1 MSKSSEIEYGS
12 PAAIFQRA
20 GGLAATGHMAGALT
34 EVVASFGL
42 VGVAASSL
50 VKGLIELPSRFRAA
64 VEAFRPDVVKKL
76 DIATR
81 DFTAVIGRSF
91 VPVIELATRVV
102 RDMGGMLKG
111 VLAALKPFIETVV
124 KAFTALFV
132 VAGEAM
138 QKFMKDGLS
147 PWLPVLEQI
156 GKVAEAVAPLLG
168 DVAAAVGEV
177 VGAVSGVVAAV
188 VGPLVTVVAAVVPL
202 FGTVVKLVSGLI
214 KVIVLP
220 LKLLAAVVGPLV
232 RMALAPLV
240 SILRGLEQILSPVIL
255 LVTELASAFSEAAG
269 EVISLVGDILSA
281 FADVTAEV
289 SSLIFELLPPIRDFI
304 QMVVYGAVNAIRKW
318 TASVR
323 AFMDGVRDF
332 MGIERKGGVESLSNR
347 GEAARSANFTSAE
360 EAWKRIVE
368 STASSGRGAAVSA
381 QEKTATATQN
391 LWRWF
396 DQNKDKIGRFLDRA
410 DTAGNGTGKVVTG
423 AANVLAPIPSFI
435 LDAFRSTVLR

>member
-1 MSKSSEIEYGS
+1 
-12 PAAIFQRA
+12 
-20 GGLAATGHMAGALT
+20 
-34 EVVASFGL
+34 
-42 VGVAASSL
+42 
-50 VKGLIELPSRFRAA
+50 
-64 VEAFRPDVVKKL
+64 
-76 DIATR
+76 
-81 DFTAVIGRSF
+81 
-91 VPVIELATRVV
+91 
-102 RDMGGMLKG
+102 
-111 VLAALKPFIETVV
+111 
-124 KAFTALFV
+124 
-132 VAGEAM
+132 
-138 QKFMKDGLS
+138 
-147 PWLPVLEQI
+147 
-156 GKVAEAVAPLLG
+156 
-168 DVAAAVGEV
+168 
-177 VGAVSGVVAAV
+177 
-188 VGPLVTVVAAVVPL
+188 
-202 FGTVVKLVSGLI
+202 
-214 KVIVLP
+214 
-220 LKLLAAVVGPLV
+220 
-232 RMALAPLV
+232 
-240 SILRGLEQILSPVIL
+240 
-255 LVTELASAFSEAAG
+255 
-269 EVISLVGDILSA
+269 
-281 FADVTAEV
+281 VTAEV